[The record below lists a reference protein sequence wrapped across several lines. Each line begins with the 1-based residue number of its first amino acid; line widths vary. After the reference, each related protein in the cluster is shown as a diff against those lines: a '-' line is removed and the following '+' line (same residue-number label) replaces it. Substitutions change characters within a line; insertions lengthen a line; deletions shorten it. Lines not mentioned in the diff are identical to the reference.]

1 MNNELSPTQRLQF
14 QFLLVKAADNE
25 MNPDE
30 QREFQRFLDTSDKCS
45 GEWQQ
50 LQKLKEVTQDIGFK
64 TPPDEVWDKYWENVY
79 NRLD

>member
-1 MNNELSPTQRLQF
+1 
-14 QFLLVKAADNE
+14 

-50 LQKLKEVTQDIGFK
+50 FKKLKEVTQDIGFK

-79 NRLD
+79 NRWPETLNLFSLQPAVLHS